1 MVKTATKKTRGRP
14 SIPKENRREVVICLP
29 LTTEEHT
36 RLKHEAERLD
46 TFITAYIR
54 ERLFP

>member
-14 SIPKENRREVVICLP
+14 SIPKEKRRLITICLP

-46 TFITAYIR
+46 TFMTTYIR